1 MAVPISQY
9 LTVVLKEANTIKYM
23 ARQNNRKTKSHK
35 VGSYRLFSS
44 NMPMICP

>member
-9 LTVVLKEANTIKYM
+9 FTVMLTETNTTKHM
-23 ARQNNRKTKSHK
+23 ARQNNRKTKYHK